1 MVRKTDVQIAKEVI
15 EGKWGIG
22 ASRKTL
28 ITRAGY
34 DYETI
39 QKYVNRILST
49 GLPIKEVT
57 VNAKNCSGVV
67 VYLEV

>member
-1 MVRKTDVQIAKEVI
+1 MARKTEVQIAKEVI

-34 DYETI
+34 DYETV

-49 GLPIKEVT
+49 GLPIKEVSID
-57 VNAKNCSGVV
+57 AKNYSGVV

>member
-1 MVRKTDVQIAKEVI
+1 MARKTEVQIAKEVI

-22 ASRKTL
+22 ASRKSL

-34 DYETI
+34 DYETV

-49 GLPIKEVT
+49 GLPIKEVSID
-57 VNAKNCSGVV
+57 AKNCSGVV